1 MLATSTRHWA
11 SSRRGWKSMPESGG
25 KPRNA
30 SLAVVMLLVVLFAL
44 GIQSVKPVTVRAESG
59 RVIDLFTQKAPFD
72 GRGMNQSSDAFE
84 PQELVIL
91 YGNVTYNDY
100 PVANKLVSFLVS
112 GPQNPIQNITYA
124 SSNSTD
130 QNGTAQVSFRIPW
143 PSENPEVIVFGK
155 WFAIA
160 TVDIA
165 EQAVVDTLAFQ
176 VGWLIRI
183 TNITTL
189 NDQLKP
195 QTRFLRQETIVFNL
209 TMENIAMT
217 AKSGT
222 ITVGVQ
228 DATSHPIMHIQ
239 SDNLVFHPGITYL
252 PISSQIPI
260 TATIGQASILAAA
273 YTAPPE
279 NGGVLYSPAISS
291 AFDIITRDV
300 AVTSV
305 RPSNTIVTS
314 GESLNIT
321 VTVKNKGNETE
332 SFNVAT
338 YFDNMLVGKKFVAGL
353 EPQTETSLLFD
364 WNTSGIPTGNYV
376 IRAVADKVEGE
387 IEIDAYDNTFIDG
400 AVMILPILFPFAMF
414 DWIFLLFMFIVAL
427 IASLILLLFIGHL
440 RRRRRKPKSHLFT
453 IVAHPHV

>member
-1 MLATSTRHWA
+1 
-11 SSRRGWKSMPESGG
+11 MPESGG

-44 GIQSVKPVTVRAESG
+44 GIQSLKPVTVHAASG

-72 GRGMNQSSDAFE
+72 GRGINQSTDAFE

-91 YGNVTYNDY
+91 YANVTYNDY
-100 PVANKLVSFLVS
+100 PVANKLVSFSVT
-112 GPQNPIQNITYA
+112 GPPNPIQNITYP

-130 QNGTAQVSFRIPW
+130 QNGMAQVSFRIPW
-143 PSENPEVIVFGK
+143 PSENPEAIVFGK

-160 TVDIA
+160 TVSIA
-165 EQAVVDTLAFQ
+165 DQTVIDTLTFQ

-189 NDQLKP
+189 DDQLKP
-195 QTRFLRQETIVFNL
+195 QTRFLRQEMIVFNL
-209 TMENIAMT
+209 TVESIAMT
-217 AKSGT
+217 EKSGT
-222 ITVGVQ
+222 ITVDVQ

-239 SDNLVFHPGITYL
+239 SDNLIFRPGITYL

-260 TATIGQASILAAA
+260 TATIGEASILAAV

-300 AVTSV
+300 AVTAV

-314 GESLNIT
+314 GESLNVT

-332 SFNVAT
+332 SFNVTA
-338 YFDNMLVGKKFVAGL
+338 YYDNTLIGRKLVAGL

-364 WNTSGIPTGNYV
+364 WNTSGIPTGNYI
-376 IRAVADKVEGE
+376 IRVVADKVQGE
-387 IEIDAYDNTFIDG
+387 IEIDTYDNIFIDG
-400 AVMILPILFPFAMF
+400 TVMILPILFPFAML

-427 IASLILLLFIGHL
+427 IASLILLLFIGYL

-453 IVAHPHV
+453 VVAHPHV

>member
-1 MLATSTRHWA
+1 
-11 SSRRGWKSMPESGG
+11 
-25 KPRNA
+25 
-30 SLAVVMLLVVLFAL
+30 
-44 GIQSVKPVTVRAESG
+44 
-59 RVIDLFTQKAPFD
+59 LFTQKAPFD
-72 GRGMNQSSDAFE
+72 GRGINQSTDAFE

-91 YGNVTYNDY
+91 YANVTYNDY
-100 PVANKLVSFLVS
+100 PVANKLVSFSVT
-112 GPQNPIQNITYA
+112 GPPNPIQNITYP

-130 QNGTAQVSFRIPW
+130 QNGMAQVSFRIPW
-143 PSENPEVIVFGK
+143 PSENPEAIVFGK

-160 TVDIA
+160 TVSIA
-165 EQAVVDTLAFQ
+165 DQTVIDTLTFQ

-189 NDQLKP
+189 DDQLKP
-195 QTRFLRQETIVFNL
+195 QTRFLRQEMIVFNL
-209 TMENIAMT
+209 TVESIAMT
-217 AKSGT
+217 EKSGT
-222 ITVGVQ
+222 ITVDVQ

-239 SDNLVFHPGITYL
+239 SDNLIFRPGITYL

-260 TATIGQASILAAA
+260 TATIGEASILAAV

-300 AVTSV
+300 AVTAV

-314 GESLNIT
+314 GESLNVT

-332 SFNVAT
+332 SFNVTA
-338 YFDNMLVGKKFVAGL
+338 YYDNTLIGRKLVAGL

-364 WNTSGIPTGNYV
+364 WNTSGIPTGNYI
-376 IRAVADKVEGE
+376 IRVVADKVQGE
-387 IEIDAYDNTFIDG
+387 IEIDTYDNIFIDG
-400 AVMILPILFPFAMF
+400 TVMILPILFPFAML

-427 IASLILLLFIGHL
+427 IASLILLLFIGYL

-453 IVAHPHV
+453 VVAHPHV

>member
-1 MLATSTRHWA
+1 
-11 SSRRGWKSMPESGG
+11 MPESRG

-44 GIQSVKPVTVRAESG
+44 GIQSLKPVTVHAASG

-72 GRGMNQSSDAFE
+72 GRGINQSSDAFE

-91 YGNVTYNDY
+91 YANVTYNDY

-112 GPQNPIQNITYA
+112 APPNPIQNITYP

-130 QNGTAQVSFRIPW
+130 QNGMAQVSFRIPW
-143 PSENPEVIVFGK
+143 PSENPETIVFGK

-209 TMENIAMT
+209 TVENIAMT

-228 DATSHPIMHIQ
+228 DVASHPIMHIQ
-239 SDNLVFHPGITYL
+239 SANLVFQPGIIYL

-300 AVTSV
+300 AVTAV
-305 RPSNTIVTS
+305 RPSNAIVTS

-332 SFNVAT
+332 SFNVTA
-338 YFDNMLVGKKFVAGL
+338 YYDNTLIGRKLVAGFD
-353 EPQTETSLLFD
+353 PQMETSLLFD
-364 WNTSGIPTGNYV
+364 WNTSDIPTGNYI
-376 IRAVADKVEGE
+376 IRAVADKVQGE
-387 IEIDAYDNTFIDG
+387 IEIDTYDNTFIDG
-400 AVMILPILFPFAMF
+400 TVMILPILFPFAML

-427 IASLILLLFIGHL
+427 MASLILLLFISYL